1 MKKAALLVIGLVV
14 VGILACNG
22 APEAEQPISSP
33 EAAPSP
39 TTELAAQEA
48 TNTPV
53 PATAI
58 PAPSPA
64 PTESAAGLSIG
75 NPVPLGQALIASNGA
90 IITIHGVS
98 KRGLEATQLTKQWNQ
113 FNDDPGEGMEYVF
126 ISGSVGY
133 EGGGEETLEVVPY
146 LDFRIVVNGN
156 ISDHSN
162 VCCEEDQLQGEMF
175 PGGLIEGPLV
185 FEVPVGGTDMV
196 IIYTVRLEQSYYF
209 ATE

>member
-1 MKKAALLVIGLVV
+1 MKRAALLVMGLLV

-22 APEAEQPISSP
+22 APETT
-33 EAAPSP
+33 P
-39 TTELAAQEA
+39 TTQPAAREA
-48 TNTPV
+48 TNTPGPPTPV
-53 PATAI
+53 PTPSPI
-58 PAPSPA
+58 PSPTPQPA
-64 PTESAAGLSIG
+64 PTESATGLSIG

-90 IITIHGVS
+90 LITIHGVS

-113 FNDDPGEGMEYVF
+113 FNHDPREGMEYVI

-133 EGGGEETLEVVPY
+133 EGNGEETLEVIPY

-156 ISDHSN
+156 ILDHSN
-162 VCCEEDQLQGEMF
+162 ICCEEDQLQGEMF